1 MPNIRAGECEL
12 CAKKNL
18 QSRLSNE
25 CDTCVVTVWMTNP
38 SFADDER
45 KTDSMMRADKSVTG
59 CHTLRQRLVSCD
71 IWPNISIS
79 ITLSAAIP
87 NCFQTLYE
95 VP

>member
-12 CAKKNL
+12 CAKQNL

-25 CDTCVVTVWMTNP
+25 SDTCVATVWMTNP
-38 SFADDER
+38 SFAVMR
-45 KTDSMMRADKSVTG
+45 RMDSMMRADKSVTG
-59 CHTLRQRLVSCD
+59 CHTLRQGLVSCD

-79 ITLSAAIP
+79 IALSAAIP
-87 NCFQTLYE
+87 NRFQTLYE